1 MFAFLA
7 FANELNDVTDV
18 LPAELKEKI
27 NENDHENAAAA
38 KWVGGEQQCVKMCN
52 KQYLGNIGS

>member
-1 MFAFLA
+1 M
-7 FANELNDVTDV
+7 TDV